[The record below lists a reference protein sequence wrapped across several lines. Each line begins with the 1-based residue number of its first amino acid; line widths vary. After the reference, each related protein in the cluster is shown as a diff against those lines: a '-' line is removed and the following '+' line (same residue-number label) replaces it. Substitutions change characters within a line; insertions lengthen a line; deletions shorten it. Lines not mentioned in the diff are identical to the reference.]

1 MNKLLIIGALLSAF
15 VFAGCNPGVNAE
27 QDRPVAEVKADAE
40 KLDAAK
46 LRSKVL
52 EYKDAIVKKSA
63 ELAKASEKL
72 KDIPVAEIAG
82 EKAAQIKKEIEEI
95 GASVSKLKDRYQVY
109 YDQLKAKAGDLT
121 GLDL

>member
-1 MNKLLIIGALLSAF
+1 MICALLGAL
-15 VFAGCNPGVNAE
+15 VFAGCNAGVKSE
-27 QDRPVAEVKADAE
+27 QDKPVAEVKAEAE
-40 KLDAAK
+40 KLDAAA

-52 EYKDAIVKKSA
+52 EYKDVIVKKTA

-82 EKAAQIKKEIEEI
+82 EKAAKIKKEVEEI
-95 GASVSKLKDRYQVY
+95 GASISKLKDRYQVY

-121 GLDL
+121 GLDLQ